1 MALFSPQARDTYVGV
16 DMYID
21 GSWTRTYELRAEGDQ
36 VLETFFC
43 RQRERKKNSF
53 SLSPKY
59 IFIVIPHW
67 CLTSCNVGVSC
78 RCDQKDKF
86 DFFPKLSKNVN
97 EPAPRNGKNGKS

>member
-43 RQRERKKNSF
+43 RQRERKKILFLSLQSTF
-53 SLSPKY
+53 SLLSP
-59 IFIVIPHW
+59 I
-67 CLTSCNVGVSC
+67 G
-78 RCDQKDKF
+78 
-86 DFFPKLSKNVN
+86 
-97 EPAPRNGKNGKS
+97 A